1 MGHFIRRVVNHK
13 DIRSNRQNGWDKEN
27 AYVLKD
33 SFSEDQAQVTQD
45 VAPFADLKSNLN
57 SFVKDL
63 TSRVEPG
70 DIEKRYTNDTNTS
83 TP

>member
-1 MGHFIRRVVNHK
+1 MVGTRRMPTSSRTV
-13 DIRSNRQNGWDKEN
+13 S
-27 AYVLKD
+27 LK
-33 SFSEDQAQVTQD
+33 TRL
-45 VAPFADLKSNLN
+45 APFADLKSNLN